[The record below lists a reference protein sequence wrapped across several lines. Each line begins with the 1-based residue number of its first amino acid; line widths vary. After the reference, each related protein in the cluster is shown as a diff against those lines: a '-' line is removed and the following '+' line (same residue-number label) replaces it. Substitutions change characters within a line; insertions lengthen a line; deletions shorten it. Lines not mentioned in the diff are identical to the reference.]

1 MDNMTDELAV
11 SRRGLAKDIVGEIVL
26 SDSPERVIK
35 KWREIFKVSQK
46 RLAQS
51 LGITSSVISDY
62 ESGRRRS
69 PGIKVVNKYV
79 SSLLDIDLERG
90 GNIIKSFSKDGP
102 PPGMSDAILDMRELE
117 GGVSVNRFCKS
128 ISASL
133 LTDSQSSKP
142 LYGYTIIDS
151 FKAITEF
158 SFKELVRLYGATTQ
172 RALVFTKVE
181 TGRTPMVAI
190 KLTGLQPALVVLH
203 GLDTVDDV
211 AKRIAEVEGI
221 PLAVC
226 RLDNADNIVEALTSI
241 K

>member
-1 MDNMTDELAV
+1 MTDELAV

-90 GNIIKSFSKDGP
+90 GNIIKSFSKDGERK
-102 PPGMSDAILDMRELE
+102 L
-117 GGVSVNRFCKS
+117 
-128 ISASL
+128 AS
-133 LTDSQSSKP
+133 SRP
-142 LYGYTIIDS
+142 
-151 FKAITEF
+151 
-158 SFKELVRLYGATTQ
+158 
-172 RALVFTKVE
+172 
-181 TGRTPMVAI
+181 
-190 KLTGLQPALVVLH
+190 
-203 GLDTVDDV
+203 
-211 AKRIAEVEGI
+211 KR
-221 PLAVC
+221 
-226 RLDNADNIVEALTSI
+226 